1 MGAMFDGSRVFYTEN
16 RYNTTFTFVHLDP
29 TNITEIASVDI
40 GYTNLRRSFD
50 LVRDGIACSNG
61 IIYVID
67 GFLNFPL
74 NDAHFELTHQPDVSL
89 GSDQLL
95 KLTPS
100 DSGIDLTSL
109 KTMYTVFVPS
119 DSSLD
124 PQHLSRPE
132 LEYINAN
139 LTKDAKMAIVRRH
152 IVPNQKVDYDSII
165 DGSFGAYAG
174 SINITVIA
182 RTDGFYLRWDDIE
195 AKIVKPNILAIN
207 AIIHVVDRF
216 LMTSPYQTTTLP
228 PTTSTTTQKPVSSGH
243 TIHGSVHAHYA
254 LFIIYFAYFICFVF
268 SQVVKYLNVCR

>member
-1 MGAMFDGSRVFYTEN
+1 MDAMFGGSRVFYTEN
-16 RYNTTFTFVHLDP
+16 RYNTTFTFIHLDP
-29 TNITEIASVDI
+29 TNSTEITSVDI

-61 IIYVID
+61 IIYVMD

-74 NDAHFELTHQPDVSL
+74 NDAHFELTHQPDISL

-95 KLTPS
+95 KLIPS

-109 KTMYTVFVPS
+109 KTMHTVFVPS

-228 PTTSTTTQKPVSSGH
+228 PTTTQKPVSSGH
-243 TIHGSVHAHYA
+243 TIHGSVHPHYA

>member
-1 MGAMFDGSRVFYTEN
+1 MIMNVDDLYSWSNSHDMNLTLLIPSANF
-16 RYNTTFTFVHLDP
+16 
-29 TNITEIASVDI
+29 IAKIASVDI
-40 GYTNLRRSFD
+40 GHTNIRRSFD

-74 NDAHFELTHQPDVSL
+74 NGAHFELTHQPDISL

-95 KLTPS
+95 KLIPS

-132 LEYINAN
+132 LKYINAN
-139 LTKDAKMAIVRRH
+139 LNKDAKMAIVRRH
-152 IVPNQKVDYDSII
+152 IVPNQNVDYDSII

-174 SINITVIA
+174 SRNITVIA
-182 RTDGFYLRWDDIE
+182 RTDGFYLRWEDIE

-228 PTTSTTTQKPVSSGH
+228 PTTSTTTQKPVSSGY

-254 LFIIYFAYFICFVF
+254 SFNVYFAYFICFVF
-268 SQVVKYLNVCR
+268 SQVVKYLDVCR